1 MCPVVGKTISSV
13 RIAAQVIGY
22 DAHVRKQRLYQ
33 LFPLCQIE
41 SNFQRVVNKK
51 IIKKSL
57 TFSVFLHCIFN
68 KTQNCPHIMEK
79 W

>member
-1 MCPVVGKTISSV
+1 MLLSQRMCPVVGKTISSV

-51 IIKKSL
+51 IIKEIINVLGFSSL
-57 TFSVFLHCIFN
+57 YF
-68 KTQNCPHIMEK
+68 Q
-79 W
+79 